1 MRARRHILHIALI
14 GVVVLVA
21 ALVTTVPSS
30 AHAEQKNGEPVYKS
44 LNELAEKR
52 LGMIS
57 GSLYGEALIKKAP
70 EISLDDIET
79 YDDMGDMVA
88 ALKND
93 EIDAFL
99 AGEAPAKAVVGD
111 NSDFALVEDP
121 VTDDNIGMCL
131 QKNSKLTERF
141 NQRLDLLRMDGVM
154 DALRNRD
161 PKSFDAFKPEQN
173 DASGAKANGM
183 LRVAYSEVRPMSYTN
198 AKGDTVGYEVELIRR
213 IASDLGF
220 SVTFYSMP
228 FNEVLSSV
236 EAGQADVGIG
246 NITITEQRS
255 QHVDFTTPD
264 FAGSVVVVTHA
275 KTDRTPPS
283 FIAGV
288 VRSFKR
294 TFLDESRWQVIASGI
309 MVTAII
315 SLCAGVLGTPLAI
328 ALVWRR
334 YCGGRLTARLISVFV
349 GLMGGVPIVVVLM
362 VLYYV
367 LFASA
372 HVPGEVVA
380 VIAFVLSFAGRAS
393 ALLWAAVEDVPE
405 RQAES
410 GLSLGYTQGQAF
422 FKIVL
427 PQAFRAAVLRL
438 VKLYVNLVKETAVVG
453 YIAVQDLTHASSF
466 IRARTM
472 DALFPLVATAII
484 YFLICSA
491 LTWILKEV
499 AVRCFSKDRPRI
511 ARGVAR

>member
-21 ALVTTVPSS
+21 ALVTTVPSF

-79 YDDMGDMVA
+79 YDDMGGMVA

-198 AKGDTVGYEVELIRR
+198 EKGDTMGYEVELIRR

-264 FAGSVVVVTHA
+264 FAGSVVV
-275 KTDRTPPS
+275 
-283 FIAGV
+283 
-288 VRSFKR
+288 
-294 TFLDESRWQVIASGI
+294 
-309 MVTAII
+309 
-315 SLCAGVLGTPLAI
+315 
-328 ALVWRR
+328 
-334 YCGGRLTARLISVFV
+334 
-349 GLMGGVPIVVVLM
+349 
-362 VLYYV
+362 
-367 LFASA
+367 
-372 HVPGEVVA
+372 
-380 VIAFVLSFAGRAS
+380 
-393 ALLWAAVEDVPE
+393 ALLP
-405 RQAES
+405 
-410 GLSLGYTQGQAF
+410 
-422 FKIVL
+422 
-427 PQAFRAAVLRL
+427 P
-438 VKLYVNLVKETAVVG
+438 
-453 YIAVQDLTHASSF
+453 ASF
-466 IRARTM
+466 
-472 DALFPLVATAII
+472 
-484 YFLICSA
+484 
-491 LTWILKEV
+491 
-499 AVRCFSKDRPRI
+499 
-511 ARGVAR
+511 